1 MLKKLQVTT
10 PNDTTVRMTRTF
22 DAPRPLVWDTMTKPE
37 YLKRWCYGFEGWSL
51 SRCEDDQRPGGKFVW
66 EWTGPNGE
74 QMRMTGENFEVVPPE
89 KSVRTETFEMVGMD
103 CPPMGTQHVTM
114 ILVERDGRTHMTMTL
129 AYDSKEARDGAIAS
143 GMDGGMEVGYQRL
156 DAILAAGGA

>member
-10 PNDTTVRMTRTF
+10 PSDTTVVMTRTF

-51 SRCEDDQRPGGKFVW
+51 SRCEDDPRPGGKFVW

-74 QMRMTGENFEVVPPE
+74 SMRMSGENIEFVPPE

-114 ILVERDGRTHMTMTL
+114 ILVEQGDRTHMTMTL
-129 AYDSKEARDGAIAS
+129 AYDSKDARDGALAS
-143 GMDGGMEVGYQRL
+143 GMDDGMEVGYVRL
-156 DAILAAGGA
+156 DAILTAGGA